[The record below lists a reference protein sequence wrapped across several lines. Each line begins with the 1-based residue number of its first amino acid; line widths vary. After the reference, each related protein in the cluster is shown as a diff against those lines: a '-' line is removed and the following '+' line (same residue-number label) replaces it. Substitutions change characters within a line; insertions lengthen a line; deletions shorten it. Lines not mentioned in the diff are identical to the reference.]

1 MIIFLFT
8 YINYITIIIVK
19 KSILEIMDNLNILLE
34 HIKEH
39 NIGVAQLMDK
49 LDLSDKDAAS
59 AVFKVF
65 SDDTLAHYH
74 NEKWYIK
81 EYIDISLGSTLFKKL
96 YECGKYKTCLKHF
109 KSLEKKIASNESY
122 YEKQSYTY
130 ELLSLSR
137 ITPLLN
143 EITNNVDIKN
153 SYKDFVALHTYLGKF
168 IQKKNVTSPINY
180 SNLTLKVDWLLLYN
194 DLENFKILEKSE
206 NVQEIKNSINYILN
220 TNVFRINSIF
230 LNHYCE
236 NPEFFKYLLEK
247 DYISMQLYNSLE
259 NKRHEVVENF
269 IKSLISETI
278 SSTGTVIDFYKKRM
292 SLITKYNL
300 HKSLM
305 DHKKSV
311 TYEDIV
317 KCKNGLFILKN
328 FYEKNETYGVGENN
342 FINED
347 ESKYIYSF
355 LLSLGVVGASSA
367 FYNEKE
373 IKDYIDSIDDTNIN
387 CNTIVNVCRSIR
399 LSNEKMVVLEK
410 KLLTLS
416 QDRQGLITE
425 KRTNSFKI

>member
-1 MIIFLFT
+1 
-8 YINYITIIIVK
+8 
-19 KSILEIMDNLNILLE
+19 MDNLNILLE
-34 HIKEH
+34 HVKEH

-65 SDDTLAHYH
+65 SDEMLEQYH

-81 EYIDISLGSTLFKKL
+81 EYIDISLGSALFKKL

-109 KSLEKKIASNESY
+109 RSLEKKIASNESY

-143 EITNNVDIKN
+143 DITNNVDIKN
-153 SYKDFVALHTYLGKF
+153 SYKDFIALHNYLGKF

-236 NPEFFKYLLEK
+236 NPDFFKYLVEK
-247 DYISMQLYNSLE
+247 DYITMQVYNSLE
-259 NKRHEVVENF
+259 NKKHEVVENF
-269 IKSLISETI
+269 IKSLISETV
-278 SSTGTVIDFYKKRM
+278 SNTVIDYYKKRM
-292 SLITKYNL
+292 NLITTYNL
-300 HKSLM
+300 HKSLI
-305 DHKKSV
+305 DTKNSIS
-311 TYEDIV
+311 YEDII
-317 KCKNGLFILKN
+317 KCRNGLFILKN

-342 FINED
+342 FLNED
-347 ESKYIYSF
+347 ENKYIYSF
-355 LLSLGVVGASSA
+355 LLSLGVVGTSSV

-373 IKDYIDSIDDTNIN
+373 IKNYIDSIDNNNIN
-387 CNTIVNVCRSIR
+387 CNTIINVCRGIR
-399 LSNEKMVVLEK
+399 LSNEKMVILEK
-410 KLLTLS
+410 DLLTLS
-416 QDRQGLITE
+416 QDRQGRVRE
-425 KRTNSFKI
+425 KTVNSFKI